1 MEMYTSS
8 KLDVEHLMKQ
18 MGLKI
23 RPCDTTLLN
32 NKNEDKSKVIRT
44 HISVKSWSKAYL
56 TSITIDKFSEDM
68 SSADISAF
76 YTIDIDENGTNY
88 TYGMEANKENS
99 ELINDVY
106 KIEDYLR
113 ILVALTNKAFNRA
126 IVDIRAKIS
135 FIETMPVIS
144 DVAYSIRPDMFGYA
158 IQDNNKKLTAIEYV
172 EEKLAENHLSYNR
185 ETVKDIVK
193 VFDMLFI

>member
-1 MEMYTSS
+1 MYTTS
-8 KLDVEHLMKQ
+8 KIDVEHLMKQ

-32 NKNEDKSKVIRT
+32 NKNEDKSKVTST

-56 TSITIDKFSEDM
+56 TSITIDNFSEDM
-68 SSADISAF
+68 SSADIGAF
-76 YTIDIDENGTNY
+76 YTINIDENGTNY

-113 ILVALTNKAFNRA
+113 ILVALTNKGFNRA
-126 IVDIRAKIS
+126 IVNIYAKIS
-135 FIETMPVIS
+135 FTETMPVIS
-144 DVAYSIRPDMFGYA
+144 DVTYSIRPDMFGYA

-172 EEKLAENHLSYNR
+172 EEKLAEHHLSYNR
-185 ETVKDIVK
+185 ETVNDIIK

>member
-1 MEMYTSS
+1 MYTTS
-8 KLDVEHLMKQ
+8 KIDVEHLMKQ

-32 NKNEDKSKVIRT
+32 NKNEDKSKVT
-44 HISVKSWSKAYL
+44 STNISVKSWSKAYL

-68 SSADISAF
+68 SSADIGAF
-76 YTIDIDENGTNY
+76 YTINIDENGTNY

-113 ILVALTNKAFNRA
+113 ILVALTNKGFNRA

-144 DVAYSIRPDMFGYA
+144 DVTYSIRPDMFGYA

-172 EEKLAENHLSYNR
+172 EEKLAEHHLSYNR